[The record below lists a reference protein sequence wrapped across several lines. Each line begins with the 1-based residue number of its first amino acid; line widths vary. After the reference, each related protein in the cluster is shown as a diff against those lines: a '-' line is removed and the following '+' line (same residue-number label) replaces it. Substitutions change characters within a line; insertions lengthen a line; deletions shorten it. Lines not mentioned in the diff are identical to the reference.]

1 MNITSI
7 AIQSFA
13 KFALGSEVFNKIKDI
28 VAIYDSKDI
37 SGAKKRAAV
46 LKDVQEIGFELSNW
60 ATNLGIELAVAY
72 FATLAGKP
80 LK

>member
-1 MNITSI
+1 MNVKTI

-13 KFALGSEVFNKIKDI
+13 KFALGTLIFTKIKDI
-28 VAIYDSKDI
+28 VAIYDSKDM

-46 LKDVQEIGFELSNW
+46 LKDIQDIGFELSTW